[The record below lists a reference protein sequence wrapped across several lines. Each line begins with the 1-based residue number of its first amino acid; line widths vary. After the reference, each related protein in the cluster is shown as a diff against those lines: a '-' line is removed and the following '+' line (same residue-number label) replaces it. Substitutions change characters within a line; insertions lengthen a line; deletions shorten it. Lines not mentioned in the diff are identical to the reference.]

1 MLLASTYGPAPLPFA
16 HTRFAPPPH
25 PAFYPALAL
34 YSTHPHTEQGV
45 VLCHLGNAINPGSC
59 KKIYEGGMPFK
70 QMENVSMFIRFA
82 RSYLREN
89 DLFTTVALF
98 ELKDLGAVVQTL
110 LALKAATGGGM
121 QRGGAVNSLESTYG
135 GGGGGGPPARKAA
148 PPVASYSKPGPPA
161 RKAAP
166 PVASYSKPGA
176 PARKTAPPVASYS
189 SKPIAPASM
198 TSWNNSAG
206 LGAGKMKA
214 SGSKPQW
221 SKPVKTSSK
230 IVKSSS
236 SSKPAYTTTKY
247 STTTYSKPVASQSKF
262 PSYVFLARS
271 RGEV

>member
-1 MLLASTYGPAPLPFA
+1 M
-16 HTRFAPPPH
+16 
-25 PAFYPALAL
+25 
-34 YSTHPHTEQGV
+34 
-45 VLCHLGNAINPGSC
+45 LCHLGNAINPGSC

-70 QMENVSMFIRFA
+70 QMENVSLFIRFA

-135 GGGGGGPPARKAA
+135 GGGGGGGGPPARKAA

-166 PVASYSKPGA
+166 PVASGNKPGA
-176 PARKTAPPVASYS
+176 PARKAAPPVASYS
-189 SKPIAPASM
+189 SKPIAPTSM

-262 PSYVFLARS
+262 PSYVFFGEGQ
-271 RGEV
+271 RGGDV